1 MEELLQEIEKFT
13 ITGIVAD
20 SISYPSENKKVNG
33 SISYNLRYKL
43 YSHGYS
49 RFMVEPNLSF
59 IDNSLLITEKDHS
72 VLIDIKDIEA
82 INIRY
87 VWIGHHKL
95 DRYWM
100 NISQSEGK

>member
-1 MEELLQEIEKFT
+1 MQELLQEIEKFT
-13 ITGIVAD
+13 VTGIVAD
-20 SISYPSENKKVNG
+20 SISYLSENKKAHGN
-33 SISYNLRYKL
+33 ISYNLRYKL

-49 RFMVEPNLSF
+49 RFMVDPYLS
-59 IDNSLLITEKDHS
+59 IINNSLLITEKDHS

-87 VWIGHHKL
+87 AWIGHHKM

-100 NISQSEGK
+100 NTNQSEGK